1 MANSLFQNA
10 ILKQKQNVPP
20 IWFMRQAGRYHSHY
34 RKLKEKYTFEQLC
47 KTPELAAEV
56 ATGPI
61 EEFDFDVAILFS
73 DILFIL
79 EGLGLDLKFDPKPIF
94 KSYINSNNLK
104 NYSNVDKAIEHM
116 KFQSDAIK
124 FTRESISNSKSLI
137 GFVGGPWTLVTYAFG
152 KNRENIDNNKTE
164 FEFLNSTLVPLLK
177 KNIKLQLDA
186 GAEIVMIFDSSLD
199 DLDNKY
205 FKKYYNTLLEDISSS
220 FPKKVG
226 YYSKGKKE
234 EDLKSFFNN
243 PFAGFGFDSSIN
255 LKNIFRN
262 LKNGFIQGNF
272 NEKLMLLSSDQFK
285 IELKIFIESM
295 KSIENRDGWVCGL
308 GHGIS
313 KETPEKNVHLF
324 LENIRKEFS

>member
-1 MANSLFQNA
+1 
-10 ILKQKQNVPP
+10 
-20 IWFMRQAGRYHSHY
+20 
-34 RKLKEKYTFEQLC
+34 
-47 KTPELAAEV
+47 
-56 ATGPI
+56 
-61 EEFDFDVAILFS
+61 
-73 DILFIL
+73 
-79 EGLGLDLKFDPKPIF
+79 
-94 KSYINSNNLK
+94 
-104 NYSNVDKAIEHM
+104 M

-124 FTRESISNSKSLI
+124 YTRESISNSKSLI

-234 EDLKSFFNN
+234 EDLITFFNN

-285 IELKIFIESM
+285 TELKIFIESM